1 MQIAK
6 QQTAA
11 QAFLLQKQ
19 QLKDQLAQLDM
30 QLEED
35 AMQKDD
41 LEIDLHALAIKLE
54 TIYLTIKLCNF
65 R

>member
-1 MQIAK
+1 MQQLDVQIAK

-19 QLKDQLAQLDM
+19 QLKDQLAQLDT

-35 AMQKDD
+35 AMQKM
-41 LEIDLHALAIKLE
+41 IWKL
-54 TIYLTIKLCNF
+54 ICMHWQ
-65 R
+65 